1 MSEQPQDDTT
11 LGDIPPSL
19 ASLFDRDPLSLT
31 RAEKNSIIEVLRT
44 QRKNFQAAESEARTA
59 GKRVNAKAAIKTGSA
74 AIRPDLKSM
83 LDLI

>member
-1 MSEQPQDDTT
+1 MTT
-11 LGDIPPSL
+11 EVDNTILGDIPPSL

-44 QRKNFQAAESEARTA
+44 QRKNFQAAEVEAKTSGR
-59 GKRVNAKAAIKTGSA
+59 RVNAKAAIKGDM
-74 AIRPDLKSM
+74 RPDLKNL